1 MMSQIML
8 LEPPSENQIFTKN
21 TQRTFTLSVQHE
33 NSLEVLVKL
42 NIQLDRK

>member
-8 LEPPSENQIFTKN
+8 LEPPSENQIFTEN
-21 TQRTFTLSVQHE
+21 TQRTFTLSVQRE